1 MLIYYRNLETTK
13 LGVTEVVLADNE
25 TYQDAVLKVKED
37 LVGAGIGFEEPVL
50 ALFHG
55 GKE

>member
-1 MLIYYRNLETTK
+1 MLIYYKNLATKK
-13 LGVTEVVLADNE
+13 LGVTDVVLADNE

-37 LVGAGIGFEEPVL
+37 LVGAGIGFDEPVL

-55 GKE
+55 GKK